1 MGPLLAGVLILLL
14 VFLLPVPYVLY
25 VIGLIVGV
33 VLVLYGLWVL
43 LLGGGPRPPAG
54 TRRGVRW
61 Y

>member
-1 MGPLLAGVLILLL
+1 MLAILAGIVILLL
-14 VFLLPVPYVLY
+14 VYLLPVPYVLW

-33 VLVLYGLWVL
+33 VLILYGLWVL
-43 LLGGGPRPPAG
+43 FVGGPRPPAG

>member
-1 MGPLLAGVLILLL
+1 MGLILAGVVILLL
-14 VFLLPVPYVLY
+14 VFLLPVPYALY

-43 LLGGGPRPPAG
+43 LIGGPRPPAG
-54 TRRGVRW
+54 TGRGVRW